1 MMTVETL
8 IGDLLLQHNCVV
20 VPNFGGFVAQRVSA
34 QIDFEKGV
42 MLPAR
47 KSVLFNRSLINN
59 DGLLVTALAQ
69 QNELSYPQATNEVD
83 HAVAN
88 WQRQLQEGQRI
99 TIDRVGILYMDAERN
114 LCFEQDRF
122 FNLLLESYGL
132 SAVHFIATED
142 VVATET
148 LANTK
153 ELADQ
158 FTENHEVIAEQTAP
172 ILHVVEETR
181 IVPIGLTR
189 TRKAMRYVAAACLLP
204 IVFYSVWIPMKTDVL
219 ESGVL
224 TLHDFNPFYK
234 VPAPSYKSTGHYEIA
249 TDRVEPQLKDLPAHV
264 STFAY
269 ELDEDTYIPIHV
281 NERGNYQAKL
291 EVTSNE
297 PSEAVIEVPQSTGTP
312 STSGSQIIVGSF
324 SSRANADILVQ
335 SLRQKGFDAVILEN
349 GSTIRVS
356 AGSGSAYNSLAPKLR
371 AEGLEP
377 WLLK

>member
-20 VPNFGGFVAQRVSA
+20 VPNFGGFVAQRISA
-34 QIDFEKGV
+34 QLDFEKGV

-47 KSVLFNRSLINN
+47 KSVLFNRSLVNN
-59 DGLLVTALAQ
+59 DGLLITALAQ
-69 QNELSYPQATNEVD
+69 QNELSYPQSTSEVD
-83 HAVAN
+83 HTVAN
-88 WQRQLQEGQRI
+88 WQQQLQDGQRI
-99 TIDRVGILYMDAERN
+99 SIDRVGILYMDSERN

-132 SAVHFIATED
+132 SAVHFIAAED
-142 VVATET
+142 VAATET
-148 LANTK
+148 LSKTK

-158 FTENHEVIAEQTAP
+158 LTVENETVADHSVP
-172 ILHVVEETR
+172 VVHLVEETR
-181 IVPIGLTR
+181 IVPIGR
-189 TRKAMRYVAAACLLP
+189 SRAKKAMRYVAAACLLP
-204 IVFYSVWIPMKTDVL
+204 VVFYSVWIPMKTDVL

-224 TLHDFNPFYK
+224 TIHDFNPFYK
-234 VPAPSYKSTGHYEIA
+234 VPAPSFKSTGQYEIA

-269 ELDEDTYIPIHV
+269 ELDEDTYIPIRV
-281 NERGNYQAKL
+281 KERGNYESQP
-291 EVTSNE
+291 EVSSVE
-297 PSEAVIEVPQSTGTP
+297 LSEAVVEVPQNTSTP
-312 STSGSQIIVGSF
+312 SASGSQVIVGSF
-324 SSRANADILVQ
+324 SSRTNADILVQ
-335 SLRQKGFDAVILEN
+335 SLRQKGFDAVILES

-356 AGSGSAYNSLAPKLR
+356 AGSGSAYNTLAPKLR

>member
-20 VPNFGGFVAQRVSA
+20 VPNFGGFVAQRISA
-34 QIDFEKGV
+34 QLDFEKGV

-47 KSVLFNRSLINN
+47 KSVLFNRSLVNN
-59 DGLLVTALAQ
+59 DGLLITALAQ
-69 QNELSYPQATNEVD
+69 QNELSYPQSTSEVD
-83 HAVAN
+83 HTVAN
-88 WQRQLQEGQRI
+88 WQQQLQDGQRI
-99 TIDRVGILYMDAERN
+99 SIDRVGILYMDSERN

-132 SAVHFIATED
+132 SAVHFIAAED
-142 VVATET
+142 VAATET
-148 LANTK
+148 LSKTK

-158 FTENHEVIAEQTAP
+158 LTVENETVADHSVP
-172 ILHVVEETR
+172 VVHLVEETR
-181 IVPIGLTR
+181 IVPIGR
-189 TRKAMRYVAAACLLP
+189 SRAKKAMRYVAAACLLP
-204 IVFYSVWIPMKTDVL
+204 VVFYSVWIPMKTDVL

-224 TLHDFNPFYK
+224 TIHDFNPFYK
-234 VPAPSYKSTGHYEIA
+234 VPASSFKSKGQYEIA

-269 ELDEDTYIPIHV
+269 ELDEDTYIPIRV
-281 NERGNYQAKL
+281 KERGNYQSQP
-291 EVTSNE
+291 EVSSVE
-297 PSEAVIEVPQSTGTP
+297 LSEAVVEVPQNTSTP
-312 STSGSQIIVGSF
+312 SASGSQVIVGSF
-324 SSRANADILVQ
+324 SSRTNADILVQ
-335 SLRQKGFDAVILEN
+335 SLRQKGFDAVILES

-356 AGSGSAYNSLAPKLR
+356 AGSGSAYNTLAPKLR

>member
-34 QIDFEKGV
+34 QIDFEKGLL
-42 MLPAR
+42 LPPR
-47 KSVLFNRSLINN
+47 KSVLFNRQLINN
-59 DGLLVTALAQ
+59 DGLLITAVAQ
-69 QNELSYPQATNEVD
+69 ENELSYPQATDKVD
-83 HAVAN
+83 QTVAN
-88 WQRQLQEGQRI
+88 WQQQLLGGQRI
-99 TIDRVGILYMDAERN
+99 TIDRVGILFMDAERN

-132 SAVHFIATED
+132 SAVHFIAAED
-142 VVATET
+142 VAATET

-153 ELADQ
+153 QL
-158 FTENHEVIAEQTAP
+158 AEQLTEKE
-172 ILHVVEETR
+172 VVTKGDVPVLQLTEETR
-181 IVPIGLTR
+181 IVPIGR
-189 TRKAMRYVAAACLLP
+189 SKTRKVVRYAAAACLLP

-234 VPAPSYKSTGHYEIA
+234 VPAASFKNNGHYEIPSE
-249 TDRVEPQLKDLPAHV
+249 RVELQLTDLPAHV

-269 ELDEDTYIPIHV
+269 ELDEDTYIPIRV
-281 NERGNYQAKL
+281 NERGSYEAQPENMGSQS
-291 EVTSNE
+291 ETETVE
-297 PSEAVIEVPQSTGTP
+297 PSVVANIP
-312 STSGSQIIVGSF
+312 STSGSQVIVGSF
-324 SSRANADILVQ
+324 SSRSNAEILVQ
-335 SLRQKGFDAVILEN
+335 TLRQKGFDAVIMEG
-349 GSTIRVS
+349 GSTVRVS
-356 AGSGSAYNSLAPKLR
+356 AGPGSAYSTLAPKLR

>member
-1 MMTVETL
+1 MTVETL

-83 HAVAN
+83 HTVAN
-88 WQRQLQEGQRI
+88 WQQQLQEGQRI

-132 SAVHFIATED
+132 SSVHFIAAED
-142 VVATET
+142 VAATET

-153 ELADQ
+153 ELANQLTADR
-158 FTENHEVIAEQTAP
+158 EVIAEQTAP

-181 IVPIGLTR
+181 IVPIGR
-189 TRKAMRYVAAACLLP
+189 SRIRKAMRYVAAACLLP

-224 TLHDFNPFYK
+224 TIHDFNPFYT
-234 VPAPSYKSTGHYEIA
+234 VPAASFKNVGHYEIP

-269 ELDEDTYIPIHV
+269 ELDEDTYIPIRV
-281 NERGNYQAKL
+281 NERGNYQIQP
-291 EVTSNE
+291 EVSLVETPE
-297 PSEAVIEVPQSTGTP
+297 IVTEVPQNTSTP
-312 STSGSQIIVGSF
+312 STSGSQVIVGSF
-324 SSRANADILVQ
+324 SSRANAEILIQ
-335 SLRQKGFDAVILEN
+335 SLRQKGFDAIVLE
-349 GSTIRVS
+349 GGATIRVS
-356 AGSGSAYNSLAPKLR
+356 AGPGSAYNTLAPKLR